1 MRLKGKIAAI
11 TGAATGLGEATA
23 LLFAEEGAHVVVAD
37 FDDAG
42 GERTVSEIR
51 KKGAE
56 ALFVHADISK
66 ESDARGIAEEA
77 VRVFGGIDVLVN
89 NAAVFVL
96 KGFDATVAEWQR
108 SLGINVIGTALVT
121 KYVAEVMKKNGRG
134 AIVVNLSSISAWI
147 AQSNMFA
154 YSSTK
159 AAILQMT
166 RNMAMDL
173 ALYGIRVNAVCPGT
187 IMTAAVCRYM
197 QERGM
202 TLDQLNAEEGAKTLL
217 KRVGQQR
224 EVANAILFLAS
235 DDASYITGTHL
246 MVDGG
251 YTAI

>member
-1 MRLKGKIAAI
+1 MRLQGKIAAI

-42 GERTVSEIR
+42 GERAVSEIR

-134 AIVVNLSSISAWI
+134 AIVNLSSVSAWI

-173 ALYGIRVNAVCPGT
+173 APYGIRVNVVCPGT
-187 IMTAAVCRYM
+187 IMTAAVRRYM

>member
-1 MRLKGKIAAI
+1 MRLRRKVAI
-11 TGAATGLGEATA
+11 VTGAGTGLGEATA
-23 LLFAEEGAHVVVAD
+23 LLFAEEGARVVVAD

-42 GERTVSEIR
+42 GQKTVSEIR
-51 KKGAE
+51 SKGIQ

-66 ESDARGIAEEA
+66 ESDAQRIADETA
-77 VRVFGGIDVLVN
+77 GVFGRIDILVN

-96 KGFDATVAEWQR
+96 KGFDATVEEWQR
-108 SLGINVIGTALVT
+108 SLGINVVGMALVT
-121 KYVAEVMKKNGRG
+121 KYVAEVMKKKGGG
-134 AIVVNLSSISAWI
+134 AIVNLSSVSAWI

-154 YSSTK
+154 YSSSK
-159 AAILQMT
+159 AAVLQMT

-173 ALYGIRVNAVCPGT
+173 APYGIRVNAVCPGT
-187 IMTAAVCRYM
+187 IMTAAVNRYI
-197 QERGM
+197 QERGL
-202 TLDQLNAEEGAKTLL
+202 TLDELNSVEGGKTLL

-224 EVANAILFLAS
+224 EVATAILFLAS

>member
-1 MRLKGKIAAI
+1 MRLKWKIAAI

-42 GERTVSEIR
+42 GERAVSEIR

-89 NAAVFVL
+89 NAAVFIL

-121 KYVAEVMKKNGRG
+121 KYVAEVMKENGRG
-134 AIVVNLSSISAWI
+134 AIVNLSSVSAWI

-173 ALYGIRVNAVCPGT
+173 APYGIRVNVVCPGT
-187 IMTAAVCRYM
+187 IMTAAVRRYM

-224 EVANAILFLAS
+224 EVANAVLFLAS

-246 MVDGG
+246 MADGG

>member
-42 GERTVSEIR
+42 GERVVSEIR

-134 AIVVNLSSISAWI
+134 AIVNLSSVSAWI

-187 IMTAAVCRYM
+187 IMTAAVRRYM

>member
-42 GERTVSEIR
+42 GERAVSEIR

-134 AIVVNLSSISAWI
+134 AIVNLSSISAWI

-173 ALYGIRVNAVCPGT
+173 APYGIRVNAVCPGT
-187 IMTAAVCRYM
+187 IMTAAVRRYM

>member
-1 MRLKGKIAAI
+1 MRLQGKIAAI

-23 LLFAEEGAHVVVAD
+23 LLFSEEGAHVVVAD

-134 AIVVNLSSISAWI
+134 AIVNLSSVSAWI

-173 ALYGIRVNAVCPGT
+173 APYGIRVNAVCPGT
-187 IMTAAVCRYM
+187 IMTAAVRRYM

>member
-1 MRLKGKIAAI
+1 MRLQGKIAAI

-134 AIVVNLSSISAWI
+134 AIVNLSSISAWI

-187 IMTAAVCRYM
+187 IMTAAVRRYM

>member
-1 MRLKGKIAAI
+1 MRLKGKIVAI

-134 AIVVNLSSISAWI
+134 AIVNLSSISAWI

-187 IMTAAVCRYM
+187 IMTAAVRRYM

>member
-42 GERTVSEIR
+42 GERAVSEIR

-96 KGFDATVAEWQR
+96 KGFDATVAEWQK

-134 AIVVNLSSISAWI
+134 AIVNLSSVSAWI

-187 IMTAAVCRYM
+187 IMTAAVRRYM

>member
-1 MRLKGKIAAI
+1 MRLQGKIAAI

-134 AIVVNLSSISAWI
+134 AIVNLSSISAWI

-173 ALYGIRVNAVCPGT
+173 APYGIRVNAVCPGT
-187 IMTAAVCRYM
+187 IMTAAVRRYM

>member
-42 GERTVSEIR
+42 GEWTVSEIR

-134 AIVVNLSSISAWI
+134 AIVNLSSVSAWI

-173 ALYGIRVNAVCPGT
+173 APYGIRVNVVCPGT
-187 IMTAAVCRYM
+187 IMTAAVRRYM

>member
-187 IMTAAVCRYM
+187 IMTAAVRRYM

>member
-37 FDDAG
+37 IDDAG
-42 GERTVSEIR
+42 GERTASEIR
-51 KKGAE
+51 KEGAE

-121 KYVAEVMKKNGRG
+121 KYMAEVMKKNGRG
-134 AIVVNLSSISAWI
+134 AIVNLSSVSAWI

-173 ALYGIRVNAVCPGT
+173 APYGIRVNAVCPGT
-187 IMTAAVCRYM
+187 IMTAAVRRYM

-217 KRVGQQR
+217 KRVAQQR

-251 YTAI
+251 YTAM